1 MSVKSNKTIHV
12 GVDIRN
18 AQLRAAEAFRQR
30 MTEAGTFVVRLM
42 SSPGSGKTTLLER
55 TAESLANDYRIAV
68 LVGDI
73 ETQRDAVRLAPYA
86 PSHQITTGGACH
98 LEMPLIEDGLAQ
110 LGTGSLEFLFV
121 EDIGNLICPASHDLG
136 EHLRV
141 VLLSTTE
148 GDDKPGKYPK
158 AFRLSQA
165 VVITK
170 VDLLDYVPFDV
181 TAAQED
187 ARRIRG
193 DLEFFQLSALRSQ
206 GMDAWL
212 EYLISR
218 RCHMLRHHPLGAER
232 TLE

>member
-1 MSVKSNKTIHV
+1 MSGKSNKTIHV
-12 GVDIRN
+12 GVDIRSER
-18 AQLRAAEAFRQR
+18 LRAAEAFRQR
-30 MTEAGTFVVRLM
+30 MTESGTLVVRLM

-55 TAESLANDYRIAV
+55 TAESLAKDYRIAV

-73 ETQRDAVRLAPYA
+73 ETQRDAMRLAPYA

-110 LGTGSLEFLFV
+110 LGTRSLEFLFV

-170 VDLLDYVPFDV
+170 VDLLDYVPFDLA
-181 TAAQED
+181 AAQED

-193 DLEFFQLSALRSQ
+193 DLQFFQLSALRYQ

-212 EYLISR
+212 EYLIASR
-218 RCHMLRHHPLGAER
+218 RHMLQLRPSCVER